1 MKKQRKLPQA
11 LFAAVAVIGLMGTFS
26 GTARADDDGWRYHER
41 YEHQRY
47 AREDYNHEDYDRD
60 AHWHYERHAEYRHYY
75 YDRDGRLVVYYND
88 VRPTLFEPRPVAE
101 PSGFNIVIPL
111 DIR

>member
-1 MKKQRKLPQA
+1 MKKQRKLAQT
-11 LFAAVAVIGLMGTFS
+11 LFVAAAVIGLMGTFS
-26 GTARADDDGWRYHER
+26 GTAHADDDDRGWRHHER

-47 AREDYNHEDYDRD
+47 AREDYDRD
-60 AHWHYERHAEYRHYY
+60 AHWRYERHVEYRHYY

-88 VRPTLFEPRPVAE
+88 VRPTFFEPRPVVE